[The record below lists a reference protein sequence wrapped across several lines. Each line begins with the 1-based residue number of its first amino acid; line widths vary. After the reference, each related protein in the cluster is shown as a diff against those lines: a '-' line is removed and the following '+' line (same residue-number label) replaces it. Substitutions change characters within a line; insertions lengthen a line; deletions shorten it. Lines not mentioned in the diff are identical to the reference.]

1 MTPGSV
7 DVSVVDSDED
17 GFLYHYTSLEALIG
31 IVNHRTLWAS
41 NIKYLNDTSEQTILQ
56 NLVRDQILELIAKQS
71 SNAPGRWRQAFQ
83 RALDIFVVCLSEDAG
98 DRLSQW
104 RAYGGTCG
112 VCLKFHKRSF
122 VDYFDR
128 GYPGSTFQKVKYVSP
143 DWDAHLRAWAEK
155 IKANLDSDEPGN
167 PPHRIAIESAFFKH
181 QSFREEKEW
190 RTIAI
195 RLGAPLRHR
204 VRGSL
209 LIPYIELNLGEV
221 LPNLLEAVIVGP
233 MNHKEQTAEA
243 IEGLLKE
250 NGLSAVKVWCS
261 KTPYRGF

>member
-1 MTPGSV
+1 MLTCVRGRRKSKRISIAMNLATHLTVLLSSPR
-7 DVSVVDSDED
+7 
-17 GFLYHYTSLEALIG
+17 F
-31 IVNHRTLWAS
+31 S
-41 NIKYLNDTSEQTILQ
+41 NINHF
-56 NLVRDQILELIAKQS
+56 AKKKS
-71 SNAPGRWRQAFQ
+71 G
-83 RALDIFVVCLSEDAG
+83 
-98 DRLSQW
+98 
-104 RAYGGTCG
+104 
-112 VCLKFHKRSF
+112 
-122 VDYFDR
+122 
-128 GYPGSTFQKVKYVSP
+128 
-143 DWDAHLRAWAEK
+143 
-155 IKANLDSDEPGN
+155 
-167 PPHRIAIESAFFKH
+167 
-181 QSFREEKEW
+181 